1 MRLFSK
7 ESSRERLRPAE
18 QAVSR
23 LTEQRHQA
31 AQAQKVAKE
40 RLQAER
46 QAAKEKQEAEQQAVK
61 KKEAEYQTTKEKL
74 QEAERQVTEWKAVA
88 ADYKESLEQYEI
100 GYRQIFESLEQ
111 LKEQQEGI
119 LFLKEKQEYMLKNF
133 STLEGNIVDK
143 LKGAQANSTQ
153 ELLRR
158 MEEIAHVQKR
168 RNIWNKV
175 LLVLSLLC
183 SMTAVGGILVLLLY
197 FSDRLAL

>member
-1 MRLFSK
+1 MDQK
-7 ESSRERLRPAE
+7 EGMLNF
-18 QAVSR
+18 
-23 LTEQRHQA
+23 
-31 AQAQKVAKE
+31 KE
-40 RLQAER
+40 TH
-46 QAAKEKQEAEQQAVK
+46 
-61 KKEAEYQTTKEKL
+61 EYL
-74 QEAERQVTEWKAVA
+74 
-88 ADYKESLEQYEI
+88 LN
-100 GYRQIFESLEQ
+100 
-111 LKEQQEGI
+111 
-119 LFLKEKQEYMLKNF
+119 NF
-133 STLEGNIVDK
+133 STVAGMIVDK